1 MERKLILK
9 TNSKPLEGLV
19 LINIL
24 CYFLG
29 PSTHQ
34 FLLQRIRKTFS
45 HLPERYQFADT
56 SEKQKERNENISPE
70 KNVLESQT
78 DDFRSHIQRK
88 YSTIGLISV

>member
-29 PSTHQ
+29 PVPTSYYCNGSEELFHICRNDTSSLIQ
-34 FLLQRIRKTFS
+34 AKNRKNEMKTF
-45 HLPERYQFADT
+45 R
-56 SEKQKERNENISPE
+56 
-70 KNVLESQT
+70 
-78 DDFRSHIQRK
+78 
-88 YSTIGLISV
+88 